1 MDVWLYI
8 FYYDKRDE
16 WKLELLRIY
25 LNIRFYLSSFESK
38 YVYLF
43 FR

>member
-25 LNIRFYLSSFESK
+25 LNIYFYLSSFENK